1 MKQISTTDYV
11 VTKGLAL
18 QSLRRHATNV
28 VMLALLAGSA
38 AANANIND
46 TPAPLQPVYFS
57 DCSHLLF
64 DSRGREELTRA
75 ERIRMM
81 DTDIKSNL
89 SNYERCIEAAL
100 DSNRERLSEASSPP
114 AGSAA
119 GAETTGI
126 EQTVAESVSSEDE
139 SATEDQTV
147 SPTAPSQQH
156 TRGQRQQG
164 SSSVCDA
171 IRAGLESATTDKEK
185 EHFQSLAKEYGC

>member
-1 MKQISTTDYV
+1 MKQISTSDYV

-38 AANANIND
+38 AANANPSD
-46 TPAPLQPVYFS
+46 TAALLQPVFFS

-89 SNYERCIEAAL
+89 SSYERCIEAAL
-100 DSNRERLSEASSPP
+100 ENNRERLSEASSPP
-114 AGSAA
+114 AGSTS
-119 GAETTGI
+119 GAETTEI
-126 EQTVAESVSSEDE
+126 EQTVAESVNSEDE
-139 SATEDQTV
+139 SATEEQTE
-147 SPTAPSQQH
+147 SPTAPSQPH
-156 TRGQRQQG
+156 VRGQRQGG

-185 EHFQSLAKEYGC
+185 GHFQSLAKEYSC